1 MLHQNSHNSRTNIC
15 RTSYRFHAFSNSN
28 TKSEFRQSVPREKNF
43 GDIICDS
50 LIDRDGNYT
59 SNEAE
64 IQKVISE
71 IETWRSV
78 IQTAIPTVLVMFM
91 GAWSDRTGNRKI
103 CILLPVIGEFSV
115 CVSNILSTY
124 FFYEIPVEVTMLLET
139 LLPAITGGWVMMYL
153 GVFSYISDIT
163 TTESRTFRVGMAN
176 LCMTAG
182 IPIGTALSGI
192 LLKVGGYY
200 GVFSIS
206 GIIYF
211 ITFLY
216 GLINLKSCTKPGHDA
231 NEKVIIKTRLT
242 HNFTSIQRDL
252 ALIVIIIVNYYNNY
266 YCKFQNET
274 LTVKELVTMQRKT
287 VEVVTRKRES
297 NYRIKIILTLLVV
310 ALAYGPNH
318 GNNNFHVW
326 SIYFLPTSPAASSL
340 HPVGVL

>member
-1 MLHQNSHNSRTNIC
+1 MSDKNPRVEEKPLNDSQFEYKSKSFYEKLCYIKTHITVEPIFAGLVIGSMLSRIATQNLNLDKVC
-15 RTSYRFHAFSNSN
+15 RV
-28 TKSEFRQSVPREKNF
+28 KKNF

-252 ALIVIIIVNYYNNY
+252 ALIVIIIVNYFRT
-266 YCKFQNET
+266 K
-274 LTVKELVTMQRKT
+274 L
-287 VEVVTRKRES
+287 
-297 NYRIKIILTLLVV
+297 
-310 ALAYGPNH
+310 
-318 GNNNFHVW
+318 
-326 SIYFLPTSPAASSL
+326 
-340 HPVGVL
+340 